1 MQPINLTVK
10 QLNMYVRSLLE
21 GDTNLASITL
31 EGEISG
37 FKNHFSSGH
46 WYFTLKDNDAS
57 VKSVMF
63 KGNTLSVGFKPE
75 DGMRVVC
82 RGYVSLYERD
92 GQFQFYAET
101 MRAFGEGDIA
111 AEFERIKQKLQA
123 EGLFDTSRKR
133 DIPKF
138 PKKIGVITAES
149 GAAFKDILQVTSR
162 RYSACDIVLFP
173 SLVQGVSAPEELI
186 KALKKAYLRSDL
198 DLIIIGRGGGS
209 AEDLAAFNDEKL
221 ARTVALS
228 PVPIISA
235 VGHEIDFT
243 ICDFVADLRAPTPS
257 AAAELAVPSTE
268 ELIKQIDFLFGKIT
282 ASSKKYIIESQLW
295 LDSLLSKSFFLNP
308 QTLFKPFEIKQ
319 SSIFEQIKNS
329 FVLLLKNNEI
339 ELKESVAALE
349 ALSPKS
355 VMERGYSIV
364 LKNNKP
370 IVDTS
375 KLKIGDELNIRFTN
389 GSAEVKVS
397 KLLSE

>member
-186 KALKKAYLRSDL
+186 KALKKAYLRADL

-268 ELIKQIDFLFGKIT
+268 ELMMQIDFLFGKIT
-282 ASSKKYIIESQLW
+282 ASSKKYIIESHLW
-295 LDSLLSKSFFLNP
+295 LDSLLSKSFFSNP

-364 LKNNKP
+364 LKNNNP

-375 KLKIGDELNIRFTN
+375 KLKIGDELNIRFAN

>member
-295 LDSLLSKSFFLNP
+295 LDSLLSKSFFSNP

-375 KLKIGDELNIRFTN
+375 KLKIGDELNIRFAN